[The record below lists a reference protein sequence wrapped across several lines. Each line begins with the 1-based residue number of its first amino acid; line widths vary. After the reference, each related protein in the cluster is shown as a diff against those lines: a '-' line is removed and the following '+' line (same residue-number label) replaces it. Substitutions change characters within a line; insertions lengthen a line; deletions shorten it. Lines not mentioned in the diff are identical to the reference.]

1 MAQKRP
7 PTRAMGLA
15 KITRPQSLRVLTRP
29 RLFHK
34 LDRGRK
40 HSLIWIVG
48 PPGAG
53 KTTLVTSY
61 LKARRLRCLWY
72 QVDGGDSDPAT
83 FFHYLGLAVKQAAP
97 RYRKPLPHLTPEYL
111 TGLPA
116 FTRRYF
122 EDLFVRLKPPVMLV
136 FDNYQEV
143 PADSPFHGM
152 IADALA
158 TVPKDITLLCLS
170 RPDPPAV
177 LARQRVNEAM
187 TVIGWEELQ
196 LTLEETRGIVR
207 LRKQERELPI
217 TLEQLHKKTQGWAA
231 GLLLLLEQ
239 GKAGGLEGKAPN
251 ESTTQVL
258 FDYFAGE
265 ILKKTDRSVQEF
277 LLKTALLPT
286 MTAALAEALTG
297 LPHAG
302 RLLADL
308 YRQHYF
314 TERKASAE
322 PVYQY
327 HPLFREFLRARAE
340 EVFPLSVRTE
350 LQRQAG
356 ALLEQA
362 GRAEEAVGLLQQ
374 AGDTEGVV
382 RVLLARAPTLL
393 AEGRIQ
399 TLAGWLRGLPAETLA
414 QNPWLLYWLGMCRL
428 AVSPKESRGYFAQA
442 FELFRREE
450 DPTGF
455 FLAWSGVVETFIYEW
470 GDFTPLDHWIAVL
483 ETMLAGHPEFP
494 SPEIA
499 ARVAF
504 GMFTALMYR
513 QPHHA
518 DIERWEERVR
528 AVVLNSPDPSIRMM
542 IGHQLLLYHNWWSGD
557 LAKAALVVNALRPLA
572 SSPGVSD
579 LTRIIWHSI
588 EATYYWMTASPE
600 NSLRAVKEGLAS
612 AQTSGSHLWD
622 FMLCAQGVWASLI
635 AGDVATAG
643 TYLAHMASALDQ
655 DHGMNVCLYHD
666 TAGIEALWRG
676 DIPSAVEHGRTALAH
691 AVQTGMPFAQAMC
704 HITTA
709 RALFEHGEH
718 AAAAEHLVQAHGI
731 GREMKGT
738 YIDYLCLLATAHFTL
753 NHGDEARGL
762 DALRNAFAVARRQG
776 FWSHMW
782 ISHALLADLC
792 AAALQQE
799 IEVAYVHDLI
809 RKRHLIP
816 GTPHLHLDA
825 WPWPLKIYTLGRF
838 SVVKDGKPLELEAGS
853 KRKPLELLM
862 ALIALGGSSVSQTKL
877 TDALWP
883 EVEGHLAQQTF
894 EVTLHRL
901 RKLIG
906 REPALVLKDGKLS
919 LDAHHCWV
927 DSWACEHLFGRIERA
942 LHASPTED
950 IDRLAT
956 QLLALYQGPFLAT
969 EAEQPWLLS
978 PRERLRSKFLRQ
990 FGALGRRWEADG
1002 KWDKAINGYLQ
1013 GVEVD
1018 PLAEEFYRSL
1028 MRCYRRQG
1036 RPAEA
1041 CAVYERCR
1049 NTLKTILG
1057 VDPSP
1062 ETETLRRAI
1071 EADQTKRS

>member
-1 MAQKRP
+1 MNKGPAGFKV
-7 PTRAMGLA
+7 
-15 KITRPQSLRVLTRP
+15 TRPQPREAYPRT
-29 RLFHK
+29 RLFRL
-34 LDRGRK
+34 LDRARK
-40 HSLIWIVG
+40 RKLIWIAG

-53 KTTLVTSY
+53 KTTLVASY
-61 LKARRLRCLWY
+61 LARRSLPCLWY
-72 QVDGGDSDPAT
+72 QVDEGDGDIAT
-83 FFHYLGLAVKQAAP
+83 FFHYLGLAARKAAP
-97 RYRKPLPHLTPEYL
+97 KKHKPLPHLTPEYL
-111 TGLPA
+111 SGLSVFA
-116 FTRRYF
+116 RRVF
-122 EDLFVRLKPPVMLV
+122 AELCGRLKRPAVLV
-136 FDNYQEV
+136 FDNYQDASHDSRLHEV
-143 PADSPFHGM
+143 LRDGVAVMPQGVSVIVM
-152 IADALA
+152 
-158 TVPKDITLLCLS
+158 S
-170 RPDPPAV
+170 RSDPPPAFARLRADGTLAEMGWDELRLSV
-177 LARQRVNEAM
+177 EESQGLARRRHRVGE
-187 TVIGWEELQ
+187 VGPKKQ
-196 LTLEETRGIVR
+196 VVR
-207 LRKQERELPI
+207 RMHDIL
-217 TLEQLHKKTQGWAA
+217 QGWAA
-231 GLLLLLEQ
+231 GLVLLLERTGSEPLPQ
-239 GKAGGLEGKAPN
+239 ASAEFKPAAI
-251 ESTTQVL
+251 

-265 ILKKTDRSVQEF
+265 IFDRTDSATQEF
-277 LLKTALLPT
+277 LLQSAFLSKIRPRF
-286 MTAALAEALTG
+286 AEQLTG
-297 LPHAG
+297 QPGAA
-302 RLLADL
+302 RILADL
-308 YRQHYF
+308 HRKNYF
-314 TERKASAE
+314 TTKHADPA
-322 PVYQY
+322 PFYQY
-327 HPLFREFLRARAE
+327 HPLFQAFLVSRAKETFTQERLVRIQRTAAELLESSGQAEDAAGLLRA
-340 EVFPLSVRTE
+340 
-350 LQRQAG
+350 AG
-356 ALLEQA
+356 DWTGMARLIGRHAAALLAQ
-362 GRAEEAVGLLQQ
+362 GRG
-374 AGDTEGVV
+374 
-382 RVLLARAPTLL
+382 
-393 AEGRIQ
+393 Q
-399 TLAGWLRGLPAETLA
+399 TLEAWLRSLPSGMLERT
-414 QNPWLLYWLGMCRL
+414 PWLLYWLGACRL
-428 AVSPKESRGYFAQA
+428 PFNPVEARDCFEKA
-442 FELFRREE
+442 FGLFDLE
-450 DPTGF
+450 DDPAGL

-470 GDFTPLDHWIAVL
+470 GDFTPLDRWIAAL
-483 ETMLAGHPEFP
+483 ETTLARHPEFP

-504 GMFTALMYR
+504 GMFTGLMYR
-513 QPHHA
+513 QPHHP
-518 DIERWEERVR
+518 DIGRWEERVR
-528 AVVLNSPDPSIRMM
+528 AVVLNSSDPSLRMM
-542 IGHQLLLYHNWWSGD
+542 TGHQLLLYHNWWTGD
-557 LAKAALVVNALRPLA
+557 LAKAALVVTALRPLA

-588 EATYYWMTASPE
+588 EATYHWMTASPE
-600 NSLRAVKEGLAS
+600 NSLRAVKEGLAT

-655 DHGMNVCLYHD
+655 NHGMNVCLYHD

-718 AAAAEHLVQAHGI
+718 AAAAEHLAQAHGI

-738 YIDYLCLLATAHFTL
+738 YIDYLCLLARAHFSL
-753 NHGDEARGL
+753 DRGDETTGL
-762 DALRNAFAVARRQG
+762 DALRSAFAVARRQG

-782 ISHALLADLC
+782 IPHALLADLC

-838 SVVKDGKPLELEAGS
+838 SVVRDGKPLELGAGS

-862 ALIALGGSSVSQTKL
+862 ALIALGGSGVSQTRL

-906 REPALVLKDGKLS
+906 QEPALVLKDGKLS
-919 LDAHHCWV
+919 LDVHHCWV
-927 DSWACEHLFGRIERA
+927 DSWACEHLLGRIERA
-942 LHASPTED
+942 LQGSPARAED

-956 QLLALYQGPFLAT
+956 QLLALYQGPFLAA

-1002 KWDKAINGYLQ
+1002 KWDQAINGYLQ
-1013 GVEVD
+1013 GLEVD

-1041 CAVYERCR
+1041 CAVYARCR

-1071 EADQTKRS
+1071 EAEHAKRS